1 VLFAISAEDEKKPS
15 DHPFI
20 GQPSIHVE
28 QLADYPIG
36 STSLILVAVRCSA
49 YMYLHQLRVP
59 RYSEEELLPTWVR
72 PGSKCIEIERLER
85 SG

>member
-1 VLFAISAEDEKKPS
+1 MLFAISAEDEKKPS
-15 DHPFI
+15 NHPFI

-36 STSLILVAVRCSA
+36 STSLAVRCSA
-49 YMYLHQLRVP
+49 YMHLHQLRVP
-59 RYSEEELLPTWVR
+59 RYSEEELQPTWAR

-85 SG
+85 SEW